1 MKTNSQFVEQR
12 HQFDEQRR
20 SLRRSA
26 YMKGS
31 IFHPLQTERLDC
43 IVRDI
48 SSDGALIDF
57 PQPMDL
63 PKIFWLR
70 LEGDATLNLCTIAWR
85 TERQVGVEFSDQIME
100 RRRVERWTQSHA
112 DWLKPRIQPQSEPP
126 NTGISN
132 SVRWSASLVCLRVN

>member
-1 MKTNSQFVEQR
+1 MKTDSQFVKQR
-12 HQFDEQRR
+12 REFGEQRR
-20 SLRRSA
+20 SPRRSA
-26 YMKGS
+26 YMKAS

-57 PQPMDL
+57 QYPMDL

-85 TERQVGVEFSDQIME
+85 SERQVGVEFSDQIME
-100 RRRVERWTQSHA
+100 RRRAERWTQSNA
-112 DWLKPRIQPQSEPP
+112 NWSRPRAKSQGEAP
-126 NTGISN
+126 GIGVSN
-132 SVRWSASLVCLRVN
+132 SVRWSASLVCLRTN

>member
-1 MKTNSQFVEQR
+1 MKTDSQFVKQ
-12 HQFDEQRR
+12 HGQFDEQRR

-31 IFHPLQTERLDC
+31 IFHPLQTERMDC

-57 PQPMDL
+57 LHPMDL

-85 TERQVGVEFSDQIME
+85 SERQVGVEFSEQIME
-100 RRRVERWTQSHA
+100 RRRAERWTLSHA
-112 DWLKPRIQPQSEPP
+112 DWSKLRAQRQGKAPDI
-126 NTGISN
+126 GISN
-132 SVRWSASLVCLRVN
+132 SVRWSASLVCLRAN